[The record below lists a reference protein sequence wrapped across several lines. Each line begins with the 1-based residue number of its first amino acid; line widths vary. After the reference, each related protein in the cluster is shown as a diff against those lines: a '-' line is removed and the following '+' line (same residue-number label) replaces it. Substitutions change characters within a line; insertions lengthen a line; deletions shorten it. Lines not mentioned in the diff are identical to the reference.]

1 MGWLE
6 NEKIRLRNL
15 EPEDLELLYRW
26 ENDSSLWSV
35 GNTVSPLS
43 RYVLKEYIA
52 ESHRDIYDLKQLRL
66 MIERAADGIAIGL
79 VDLFDFDPH
88 HRRAGIGILVDPLYQ
103 QQGFATEALSLLIRY
118 AFSFLKL
125 HQLYVHVPVRNE
137 ASKSLFSRSGFTVTG
152 TFKEWLAAPEGY
164 SDVWMMQLI
173 HKEEK

>member
-1 MGWLE
+1 MAWLE

-15 EPEDLELLYRW
+15 EPEDLDLLYRW

-43 RYVLKEYIA
+43 RYVLREYIA

-66 MIERAADGIAIGL
+66 LIERTDDGAAVGL

-88 HRRAGIGILVDPLYQ
+88 HRRAAVGILVDPLYQ
-103 QQGFATEALSLLIRY
+103 QQGFATEALLLLCRY
-118 AFSFLKL
+118 AFSFLRL
-125 HQLYVHVPVRNE
+125 HQLYAHVPVRNE
-137 ASKSLFSRSGFTVTG
+137 ASKALFLHCGFVVTG

-164 SDVWMMQLI
+164 SDVWMLQRV
-173 HKEEK
+173 HKQER